1 MNQNVLAAILVVV
14 MIVTT
19 IIAYMT
25 QPTARQA
32 QPQATSSVRANNDGV
47 VPVQ

>member
-1 MNQNVLAAILVVV
+1 MNQSILAIILVVV

-19 IIAYMT
+19 VIAYMT
-25 QPTARQA
+25 QPSASQV
-32 QPQATSSVRANNDGV
+32 QPQATSSVRTNNDGV